1 MSWMGA
7 VLKSGVS
14 WRHLLYTLLHFPWA
28 TFTFVVA
35 ITFWTYGLAAL
46 TYPLWFWLF
55 PVFGGRAVSS
65 CTGTAPTRSIWTRPA
80 SWR

>member
-35 ITFWTYGLAAL
+35 ISFWTYGLMAL

-55 PVFGGRAVSS
+55 PMFAGQDGIR
-65 CTGTAPTRSIWTRPA
+65 CTETATTRSI
-80 SWR
+80 